1 MHHARVS
8 HWQITLMLLI
18 ITQVSQHGGE
28 RWGGKAH
35 SSASLL
41 VIVARRMT

>member
-1 MHHARVS
+1 MTELLP
-8 HWQITLMLLI
+8 HWQITRIEVLI

-28 RWGGKAH
+28 RWQGKVH

-41 VIVARRMT
+41 VIVA